1 MKDDFPSYP
10 GSSRGLWRLKLV
22 LAYCLLASLLVCLG
36 VFLRLAVSLALH
48 WNTEVPLS
56 AYNPTKPVPI
66 SPTQVH
72 TNPLPFSVT
81 SAGAIYLTEM
91 AGTNLHLSSLLL
103 ALSRSPGDGRGGDW
117 YSPVRF
123 FKGTFKMQNFSLVQ
137 VRPVMYSPA
146 GREEQLHL
154 WDLSAHP
161 SPAHKS

>member
-1 MKDDFPSYP
+1 MRYQSSSYP

-22 LAYCLLASLLVCLG
+22 LAYCLLASLLVCLS

-56 AYNPTKPVPI
+56 VFKPKSVLTPTPYI
-66 SPTQVH
+66 QVH

-117 YSPVRF
+117 YSPVGLSF
-123 FKGTFKMQNFSLVQ
+123 TLPMLIKFQNSKRNLSCRCVQ
-137 VRPVMYSPA
+137 
-146 GREEQLHL
+146 
-154 WDLSAHP
+154 
-161 SPAHKS
+161 

>member
-1 MKDDFPSYP
+1 MRYQSSSYP

-48 WNTEVPLS
+48 WNTEVTLS
-56 AYNPTKPVPI
+56 LSVKPRSVLI
-66 SPTQVH
+66 TPTQVH

-117 YSPVRF
+117 YSPVGLSF
-123 FKGTFKMQNFSLVQ
+123 TLPMLIKFQNSKRNLSCRCVQ
-137 VRPVMYSPA
+137 
-146 GREEQLHL
+146 
-154 WDLSAHP
+154 
-161 SPAHKS
+161 

>member
-1 MKDDFPSYP
+1 MSVYKPKS
-10 GSSRGLWRLKLV
+10 V
-22 LAYCLLASLLVCLG
+22 L
-36 VFLRLAVSLALH
+36 
-48 WNTEVPLS
+48 T
-56 AYNPTKPVPI
+56 TTPI
-66 SPTQVH
+66 QVH

-117 YSPVRF
+117 YSPVRLV
-123 FKGTFKMQNFSLVQ
+123 FSSNNADQDAKFDQISLLQ

>member
-1 MKDDFPSYP
+1 MKSPEP
-10 GSSRGLWRLKLV
+10 KRLPQV
-22 LAYCLLASLLVCLG
+22 L
-36 VFLRLAVSLALH
+36 
-48 WNTEVPLS
+48 
-56 AYNPTKPVPI
+56 
-66 SPTQVH
+66 

-81 SAGAIYLTEM
+81 SAGALYLAEM
-91 AGTNLHLSSLLL
+91 AATNLHISSLLL

-117 YSPVRF
+117 YSPVKF
-123 FKGTFKMQNFSLVQ
+123 FLEPKLIESKEIEERTKVSLLQ

>member
-1 MKDDFPSYP
+1 MRYQSSSYP

-56 AYNPTKPVPI
+56 VYKLKFVLITPI
-66 SPTQVH
+66 QVH

-81 SAGAIYLTEM
+81 SAGAVYLTEM

-117 YSPVRF
+117 YSPV
-123 FKGTFKMQNFSLVQ
+123 KQIHPL
-137 VRPVMYSPA
+137 
-146 GREEQLHL
+146 LHQKT
-154 WDLSAHP
+154 S
-161 SPAHKS
+161 K